1 MIATRPRTHRRRG
14 LAVVTLLLAAFLT
27 EGFQLTRLGL
37 KGTTAIRSD
46 PVETVTRNV
55 ARPDIIDRNGR
66 LLATDIALPSLFAD
80 PRRVLDKDEVV
91 EKLAGVLPGIEQR
104 GLLSD
109 LNDKTRRF
117 VWIKR
122 GMTPTEAAKV
132 HDLGLPGLSFRDEL
146 HRVYPAGEDAG
157 HVLGFVDVDNR
168 GAGGIERYID
178 AQNLFDLTDGAGRS
192 DRPPLALSL
201 DLAVQH
207 SLRAELEQAIGD
219 YHASA
224 AAGLVLDV
232 QTGEVLADV
241 SLPDYAAGN
250 AAASL
255 EANRL
260 DRIEGGTFELGSVF
274 KTITLAMAEDAGVLK
289 PDKTYDTTQP
299 LQAGAFSID
308 DFHPTRRQLTAE
320 EVFLHSS
327 NIGAAMMAEDVGE
340 TRMHA
345 FFDRLGLT
353 TPLTTELGRAALPQL
368 PQRWGKLTTMTM
380 SFGHGIAVAP
390 LQFAAA
396 AAGLVSGGRVQ
407 PTFLKPASPAK
418 AGGALVAATTGD
430 FLRLL
435 MRHNVTNPEGTGKRA
450 AVPGYDVGGK
460 TGTADIPGKGGY
472 GHQGVLSSFL
482 AVWPIRQPRYLSYVM
497 IWAPQATEADK
508 GQTAAGLTAA
518 PVTARVISRI
528 SPLLG
533 LAPVFGD
540 GEK

>member
-27 EGFQLTRLGL
+27 VGIQLTRLGL

-91 EKLAGVLPGIEQR
+91 EKLAGVLPGIDQR
-104 GLLSD
+104 GLLSG

-122 GMTPTEAAKV
+122 GMTPAEAAKV

-146 HRVYPAGEDAG
+146 RRVYPAGEDAG

-207 SLRAELEQAIGD
+207 SLHAELEQAIGD
-219 YHASA
+219 YHAAA

-255 EANRL
+255 ESNRL

-289 PDKTYDTTQP
+289 PDKTYDTSLP
-299 LQAGAFSID
+299 LQVGAFSID

-353 TPLTTELGRAALPQL
+353 TPLTSELGRAALPQL

-380 SFGHGIAVAP
+380 SYGHGIAVAP

-407 PTFLKPASPAK
+407 PTFLKPASSAK

-482 AVWPIRQPRYLSYVM
+482 AVWPIRQPRYLSYIM

-540 GEK
+540 GL

>member
-27 EGFQLTRLGL
+27 VGIQLTRLGL

-91 EKLAGVLPGIEQR
+91 EKLAGVLPGIDQR
-104 GLLSD
+104 GLLSG

-122 GMTPTEAAKV
+122 GMTPAEAAKV

-146 HRVYPAGEDAG
+146 RRVYPAGEDAG

-207 SLRAELEQAIGD
+207 SLHAELEQAIGD
-219 YHASA
+219 YHAAA

-255 EANRL
+255 ESNRL

-289 PDKTYDTTQP
+289 PDKTYDTSLP
-299 LQAGAFSID
+299 LQVGAFSID

-380 SFGHGIAVAP
+380 SYGHGIAVAP

-407 PTFLKPASPAK
+407 PTFLKPASSAK

-482 AVWPIRQPRYLSYVM
+482 AVWPIRQPRYLSYIM

-540 GEK
+540 GL

>member
-14 LAVVTLLLAAFLT
+14 LAVVTLLLTAFLT
-27 EGFQLTRLGL
+27 VGIQLTRLGL

-91 EKLAGVLPGIEQR
+91 EKLAGVLPGIDQR
-104 GLLSD
+104 GLLSG

-122 GMTPTEAAKV
+122 GMTPAEAAKV

-146 HRVYPAGEDAG
+146 RRVYPAGEDAG

-207 SLRAELEQAIGD
+207 SLHAELEQAIGD
-219 YHASA
+219 YHAAA

-255 EANRL
+255 ESNSL

-289 PDKTYDTTQP
+289 PDKTYDTSLP
-299 LQAGAFSID
+299 LQVGAFSID

-380 SFGHGIAVAP
+380 SYGHGIAVAP

-407 PTFLKPASPAK
+407 PTFLKPASSAK

-482 AVWPIRQPRYLSYVM
+482 AVWPIRQPRYLSYIM

-540 GEK
+540 GL

>member
-27 EGFQLTRLGL
+27 VGIQLTRLGL

-91 EKLAGVLPGIEQR
+91 EKLAGVLPGIDQR
-104 GLLSD
+104 GLLSG

-122 GMTPTEAAKV
+122 GMTPAEAAKV

-146 HRVYPAGEDAG
+146 RRVYPAGEDAG

-207 SLRAELEQAIGD
+207 SLHAELEQAIGD
-219 YHASA
+219 YHAAA

-255 EANRL
+255 ESNRL

-289 PDKTYDTTQP
+289 PDKTYDTSLP
-299 LQAGAFSID
+299 LQVGAFSID

-368 PQRWGKLTTMTM
+368 PQRWGKLSTMTM
-380 SFGHGIAVAP
+380 SYGHGIAVAP

-396 AAGLVSGGRVQ
+396 AAGLVLGGRVQ
-407 PTFLKPASPAK
+407 PTFLKPASSAK

-482 AVWPIRQPRYLSYVM
+482 AVWPIRQPRYLSYIM

-540 GEK
+540 GL

>member
-14 LAVVTLLLAAFLT
+14 LAVVTLLLTAFLT
-27 EGFQLTRLGL
+27 VGIQLTRLGL

-91 EKLAGVLPGIEQR
+91 EKLAGVLPGIDQR
-104 GLLSD
+104 GLLSG

-122 GMTPTEAAKV
+122 GMTPAEAAKV

-146 HRVYPAGEDAG
+146 RRVYPAGEDAG

-207 SLRAELEQAIGD
+207 SLHAELEQAIGD
-219 YHASA
+219 YHAAA

-232 QTGEVLADV
+232 QTGEVLADM

-255 EANRL
+255 ESNRL

-289 PDKTYDTTQP
+289 PDKTYDTSLP
-299 LQAGAFSID
+299 LQVGAFSID

-380 SFGHGIAVAP
+380 SYGHGIAVAP

-407 PTFLKPASPAK
+407 PTFLKPASSAK

-482 AVWPIRQPRYLSYVM
+482 AVWPIRQPRYLSYIM

-540 GEK
+540 GL

>member
-14 LAVVTLLLAAFLT
+14 LAVVTLLLTAFLT
-27 EGFQLTRLGL
+27 VGIQLTRLGL

-91 EKLAGVLPGIEQR
+91 EKLAGVLPGIDQR
-104 GLLSD
+104 GLLSG

-122 GMTPTEAAKV
+122 GMTPAEAAKV

-146 HRVYPAGEDAG
+146 RRVYPAGEDAG

-207 SLRAELEQAIGD
+207 SLHAELEQAIGD
-219 YHASA
+219 YHAAA

-255 EANRL
+255 ESNRL

-289 PDKTYDTTQP
+289 PDKTYDTSLP
-299 LQAGAFSID
+299 LQVGAFSID

-380 SFGHGIAVAP
+380 SYGHGIAVAP

-407 PTFLKPASPAK
+407 PTFLKPASSAK

-482 AVWPIRQPRYLSYVM
+482 AVWPIRQPRYLSYIM

-540 GEK
+540 GL